1 MPVHVGRSPTDLITS
16 SLILVGLLRRL
27 CRNLLG
33 TRCNAADRPNAAPLC
48 RTVRIFRPNS
58 APVHDKRGAMGDGV
72 VAEGEIAVFAGF
84 PSSTCPR
91 RSDSEALGRCTPE

>member
-1 MPVHVGRSPTDLITS
+1 MLITS
-16 SLILVGLLRRL
+16 LLILVGLLRRL
-27 CRNLLG
+27 CRRLRLVATQRIGRRRPLG
-33 TRCNAADRPNAAPLC
+33 

-72 VAEGEIAVFAGF
+72 VAEAEIAVFAGF

-91 RSDSEALGRCTPE
+91 RSDSERAGPLYS